1 MLVGNGALKWARDN
15 NITEVSEDS
24 LKTGILLHALYILQ
38 KFKLKL
44 QIENMIKS
52 HQFYMKKLDSY
63 NQNQKQHPQ
72 NDLAL

>member
-24 LKTGILLHALYILQ
+24 LKTGILLHILYIFQ

-63 NQNQKQHPQ
+63 NQNQKQQPQ
-72 NDLAL
+72 NDLTL